1 MGSYLNHLITRKNQ
15 YVETVRSKQTVQRRV
30 DPESTLIRL
39 FPQLEQSEQGLLCLP
54 IHQHFV
60 DTLL

>member
-15 YVETVRSKQTVQRRV
+15 YVGTVRSKQTVQRRV

-39 FPQLEQSEQGLLCLP
+39 FPQQEQSEQGLLCLP